1 MNRLVNN
8 ASWIIGCKIVQNIL
22 SFVVSMM
29 SARYLGPSNYG
40 LITYATSVVAFI
52 LPFANLGLTNILV
65 QELISEPHA
74 EGEILGTSLLTCA
87 LTSFLGMAAAVLFT
101 LVANPGEKVTT
112 IVVALYSLILLAQA
126 LEMIQYWFQAKLL
139 SKYTAL
145 VSLASY
151 VIISA
156 YKIYLLATG
165 KSVYWFA
172 LSYALDSLIIAVLL
186 LGFYKKLGGQKLKAS
201 FQRIRSMF
209 AKSHYYIVSSLMVTL
224 FTQTD
229 RVMLKSMIGDAVTGI
244 YSAATVCAGLSSF
257 VFAAIIDS
265 FRPLIFENQK
275 LGQES
280 FERSVKK
287 LYSVIIYLSLAQ
299 CVAIM
304 LLADPILSLTYGKD
318 YMAATS
324 TLRIATWYT
333 TFSYLGTVRNI
344 WILAENKQKYLWII
358 NLSGALAN
366 VALNAALIPSMGS
379 DGAAWASLVTQMF
392 TNVATGF
399 LIRPIRRNNR
409 LMFQSLNPKLLWEM
423 AGQIRG
429 GIKK

>member
-112 IVVALYSLILLAQA
+112 IAVALYSLILLAQA

-151 VIISA
+151 AFGQTFNITPLPRYFV
-156 YKIYLLATG
+156 
-165 KSVYWFA
+165 WF
-172 LSYALDSLIIAVLL
+172 
-186 LGFYKKLGGQKLKAS
+186 
-201 FQRIRSMF
+201 
-209 AKSHYYIVSSLMVTL
+209 
-224 FTQTD
+224 
-229 RVMLKSMIGDAVTGI
+229 
-244 YSAATVCAGLSSF
+244 
-257 VFAAIIDS
+257 
-265 FRPLIFENQK
+265 
-275 LGQES
+275 
-280 FERSVKK
+280 
-287 LYSVIIYLSLAQ
+287 
-299 CVAIM
+299 
-304 LLADPILSLTYGKD
+304 
-318 YMAATS
+318 
-324 TLRIATWYT
+324 W
-333 TFSYLGTVRNI
+333 
-344 WILAENKQKYLWII
+344 
-358 NLSGALAN
+358 
-366 VALNAALIPSMGS
+366 
-379 DGAAWASLVTQMF
+379 
-392 TNVATGF
+392 
-399 LIRPIRRNNR
+399 
-409 LMFQSLNPKLLWEM
+409 
-423 AGQIRG
+423 
-429 GIKK
+429 